1 MTAIGGSRSKN
12 STILLLVLSSI
23 CCSTF
28 AGAFSITTPS
38 TSSSSSS
45 TSTSFSLSL
54 SQQQQQQPCDVPSDV
69 DDDATLLLKDSN
81 SIRNAVVINVDG
93 EKLSL
98 GDLIGIGK
106 DDMTSVVVFLRHM
119 G

>member
-38 TSSSSSS
+38 TSSSSS

>member
-28 AGAFSITTPS
+28 AGAFSITTP
-38 TSSSSSS
+38 TSSSSS

>member
-28 AGAFSITTPS
+28 ADAFSITTPS
-38 TSSSSSS
+38 TSSSSS

-54 SQQQQQQPCDVPSDV
+54 SQQQQQPCDVPSDV

-81 SIRNAVVINVDG
+81 SIRNAIVTNVDG

-98 GDLIGIGK
+98 GDLIGIEK
-106 DDMTSVVVFLRHM
+106 DEMTSVVVFLRHM